1 MPASRSRE
9 GQGEGI
15 VGGGPE
21 PASRQA
27 TVQPG
32 AETPVYNDFFF
43 FFLTS
48 PDALQAHS
56 TSPQSTK
63 SQSKAQPRGLGKT
76 ADPLSSPHPS
86 NPHHPPLHLTSL
98 EKGSE
103 GAGHLL
109 VSENLETALS

>member
-9 GQGEGI
+9 GQGKGV

-27 TVQPG
+27 TGQPG
-32 AETPVYNDFFF
+32 AETPVYNDFFLKPP
-43 FFLTS
+43 LTVYK
-48 PDALQAHS
+48 PTVQAHS
-56 TSPQSTK
+56 PQRA
-63 SQSKAQPRGLGKT
+63 SQRHSLGVWEKEQQIPLAPPTPQP
-76 ADPLSSPHPS
+76 
-86 NPHHPPLHLTSL
+86 PPHLTSL

-103 GAGHLL
+103 GAGHLR

>member
-9 GQGEGI
+9 GQGEGM

-43 FFLTS
+43 FKPPLMLYKPTV
-48 PDALQAHS
+48 QAHS
-56 TSPQSTK
+56 PQRA
-63 SQSKAQPRGLGKT
+63 SQRHSLGVWEKQQI
-76 ADPLSSPHPS
+76 PLAPPT
-86 NPHHPPLHLTSL
+86 PQTPTTPPLHLTSL